1 MAVQAYQV
9 DSYDQQLILLKELIN
24 QITIESLPN
33 KETATIGIIAKKHNS
48 LESVATLLN
57 SYNIPIKYERSD
69 NILEYTHIK
78 WIVCILRFCLEFQN
92 VGEYKKLDPLVQDI
106 VSFPFFGV
114 NSIALFD
121 LASLANAVKKIPRE
135 EGIINNKEYSYLSS
149 MLEYQPSELLT
160 KVISQESAN
169 QEQIL
174 IQDIAKWLIDLAT
187 RAPSLSLGQI
197 LDIILGV
204 EEDETRK
211 GYQIEEQL
219 E

>member
-9 DSYDQQLILLKELIN
+9 DSYDQQLILLKDLIN

-33 KETATIGIIAKKHNS
+33 KETPIIGVIAKKHNS

-57 SYNIPIKYERSD
+57 SYNIPITYEKSD

-78 WIVCILRFCLEFQN
+78 WIVQILRFCLEYN
-92 VGEYKKLDPLVQDI
+92 RTGEYKLLDPLVQDI
-106 VSFPFFGV
+106 VSFPFFRV

-121 LASLANAVKKIPRE
+121 LASLANATKKIPQE
-135 EGIINNKEYSYLSS
+135 ENIINNKEYSYLSS

-187 RAPSLSLGQI
+187 RAPNLSLGQI

-204 EEDETRK
+204 EEDQNKKNKERT
-211 GYQIEEQL
+211 EEL

>member
-1 MAVQAYQV
+1 MAVKAYQV
-9 DSYDQQLILLKELIN
+9 DNYDQQLILLKDLIN
-24 QITIESLPN
+24 QITLISIPTN
-33 KETATIGIIAKKHNS
+33 VIPTIGVISKKHNS
-48 LESVATLLN
+48 LESVASLLN
-57 SYNIPIKYERSD
+57 SYNIPIKYEKSD

-78 WIVCILRFCLEFQN
+78 WIIQILRFCLEFTS
-92 VGEYKKLDPLVQDI
+92 GSEYKKLDPLVQDI

-114 NSIALFD
+114 NSITLFD
-121 LASLANAVKKIPRE
+121 LASLANAAKKIPRE
-135 EGIINNKEYSYLSS
+135 ENIINNKEYSYLSS
-149 MLEYQPSELLT
+149 MLEYEPSELLT

-204 EEDETRK
+204 EDEETRK
-211 GYQIEEQL
+211 GYERVEEL